1 MWISIRR
8 SKGQR
13 FVHAGISVVRSARL
27 GSFLSLVNSDSMSK
41 DTMISL
47 SKIVSLLTVDTKW
60 AEFVTVYFDFP
71 VKETRCWN
79 AHNQE
84 TQQQESCATADCWGS
99 KPLSEQQGSKCTNES
114 CWKTTNY
121 SRASCFIT
129 SHMTSRPHRLKK
141 TSSMQ
146 SKPRDLHH
154 TRLHCETNEKL
165 SFYCYSP
172 QWITTT
178 FSFLG

>member
-27 GSFLSLVNSDSMSK
+27 GSFSSFCNAACTAASIGTLVNSDSMSK

-84 TQQQESCATADCWGS
+84 TQQQESCATADC
-99 KPLSEQQGSKCTNES
+99 
-114 CWKTTNY
+114 
-121 SRASCFIT
+121 
-129 SHMTSRPHRLKK
+129 
-141 TSSMQ
+141 
-146 SKPRDLHH
+146 
-154 TRLHCETNEKL
+154 
-165 SFYCYSP
+165 
-172 QWITTT
+172 
-178 FSFLG
+178 